1 MHTTIRRF
9 IKLKLD
15 MNQSGQQQSMAK
27 DNPVRV
33 VLPFK
38 DQNSSNSVRRQLK
51 NPSQKIKADVNPIF
65 TSRKVRDEIKIKE
78 NKPPLVSQQCVI
90 YKFQCDLCDAGYV
103 G

>member
-1 MHTTIRRF
+1 
-9 IKLKLD
+9 

-38 DQNSSNSVRRQLK
+38 DQNSSKSVRRQLK
-51 NPSQKIKADVNPIF
+51 NPSQKIKAEVNSVF
-65 TSRKVRDEIKIKE
+65 TSQKVKDEIKIKE
-78 NKPPLVSQQCVI
+78 NKPPLVSQQCVV
-90 YKFQCDLCDAGYV
+90 YKFQCDLCNAGYV